1 MNYGIANG
9 YTSPSCPPDCG
20 NLQQNGLYAETRS
33 YNARLQL
40 TNLSVGS
47 LSVQYRYSPN
57 HNNGQITQQAD
68 SGQEVTYTYDSLNRL
83 IAAVTTDSS
92 WGQGFTYDGFGNRTS
107 ATQIKGSAPLWKLDL

>member
-1 MNYGIANG
+1 VIDHVAR
-9 YTSPSCPPDCG
+9 
-20 NLQQNGLYAETRS
+20 ARS
-33 YNARLQL
+33 SGSRQSLEQE
-40 TNLSVGS
+40 SVGS